1 MEKAITK
8 LGDTEIEKQKFCQ
21 HKRPISIQNIDINNV
36 VVPSKVSFGKR
47 SFKYFIGHTDA
58 KIRPFCIFIPKMG
71 AYKRDFH
78 ENKYM
83 FFLIKDDELLEKYN
97 EI

>member
-1 MEKAITK
+1 MEKTIIK
-8 LGDTEIEKQKFCQ
+8 LGDTEIEKQKFYQ
-21 HKRPISIQNIDINNV
+21 HKRPISIQNIDINNI

-71 AYKRDFH
+71 AYRRDFD
-78 ENKYM
+78 ETKYM
-83 FFLIKDDELLEKYN
+83 LFLIKDDELLEKYN
-97 EI
+97 EV